1 MLMNAELK
9 HRINYELLMLERA
22 RKEYVMRLEALRDSK
37 GSFLR
42 RTKPAKSKYF
52 YYSVKRPGSK
62 SYAYLG
68 SSNHT
73 IVKRVQ
79 EARFLEEAIRRVDR
93 DIVLMKS
100 LLEGFLPFD
109 PSSVNESLPKVYRC
123 KIPPVSELYE
133 HEAKKWLSKKLEFQ
147 KGFPENYPEKKKH
160 QTCDRTMVKTVSEA
174 LVYDRFKS
182 AGFAVIYELPF
193 LPADHGP
200 ALYPDFTILSPI
212 DMKTEIIVE
221 YVGRFDLLNYRGDFA
236 KRVGRYI
243 SSGYIPGVNLF
254 FIFSDND
261 GNIDSTQVTK
271 VIADILGDRS
281 GLSSKSVPAD
291 LWA

>member
-1 MLMNAELK
+1 MLMSAELN
-9 HRINYELLMLERA
+9 HRINYELIMLERA
-22 RKEYVMRLEALRDSK
+22 RKEYMLRLETLRDSK
-37 GSFLR
+37 GSVLR

-52 YYSVKRPGSK
+52 YYSVKRPGARSFV
-62 SYAYLG
+62 YLG

-73 IVKRVQ
+73 MVKRVQ
-79 EARFLEEAIRRVDR
+79 EARFLEEAIRRIDR
-93 DIVLMKS
+93 DIALMKS

-109 PSSVNESLPKVYRC
+109 PSSISESLPKVYRYNV
-123 KIPPVSELYE
+123 PPVSELYE
-133 HEAKKWLSKKLEFQ
+133 YEAKKWLSKKLEFQ
-147 KGFPENYPEKKKH
+147 KSFPENYPEKKKH

-221 YVGRFDLLNYRGDFA
+221 YVGRFDLSDYRGDFA
-236 KRVGRYI
+236 KRIGRYI
-243 SSGYIPGVNLF
+243 RSGYIPGVNLF

-271 VIADILGDRS
+271 VIADIS
-281 GLSSKSVPAD
+281 GTRNEIASQGVAKGPFA
-291 LWA
+291 

>member
-9 HRINYELLMLERA
+9 HRISYELMMLERA
-22 RKEYVMRLEALRDSK
+22 KKEYALRLEALRDSK
-37 GSFLR
+37 GSVLR

-52 YYSVKRPGSK
+52 YYSVKRPGAK
-62 SYAYLG
+62 SFVYLG
-68 SSNHT
+68 SSKHNG
-73 IVKRVQ
+73 VRRVQ
-79 EARFLEEAIRRVDR
+79 EARFLEEAIRRVDQ
-93 DIVLMKS
+93 DIALIRP

-109 PSSVNESLPKVYRC
+109 PSSISESLPKVYRC
-123 KIPPVSELYE
+123 NVPPVSERYE
-133 HEAKKWLSKKLEFQ
+133 HEAKKWLSKRLEFQ
-147 KGFPENYPEKKKH
+147 KRFPENYPEKKKH
-160 QTCDRTMVKTVSEA
+160 RTSDEIMVKTVSEA
-174 LVYDRFKS
+174 LVYEQFKS

-221 YVGRFDLLNYRGDFA
+221 YVGRFDLSDYRGDFA
-236 KRVGRYI
+236 RRVGRYI
-243 SSGYIPGVNLF
+243 RSGYIPGVNLF

-271 VIADILGDRS
+271 VIADILGTRNEIVSHDAA
-281 GLSSKSVPAD
+281 KMPFA
-291 LWA
+291 